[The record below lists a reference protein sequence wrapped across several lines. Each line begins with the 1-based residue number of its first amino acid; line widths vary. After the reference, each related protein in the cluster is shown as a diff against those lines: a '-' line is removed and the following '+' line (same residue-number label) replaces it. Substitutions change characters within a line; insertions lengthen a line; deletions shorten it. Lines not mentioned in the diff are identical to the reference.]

1 MMKGKKAKFT
11 REERRRGKVDGS
23 RTGFQREAAMI
34 IRDEEMPSP
43 LVVFVLQVMLGV
55 FVSVLKA
62 NENSSLWAVMTAPN
76 EDRL

>member
-1 MMKGKKAKFT
+1 
-11 REERRRGKVDGS
+11 
-23 RTGFQREAAMI
+23 MI